1 MENNILTTEQLL
13 VASTGGQMENEN
25 QLDLMPDSKPKRRR
39 RSKEE
44 LEADPNYLKKVKRS
58 SQTDLDVSETVP
70 IELSPEHMAEISK
83 RIERG
88 LSKTWGGI
96 SRIIAKWAGDA
107 KFESDEI
114 ECQEMA
120 SAFTFY
126 IMASNPAWLA
136 DPRFVVLGALG
147 NYVMRRLE

>member
-1 MENNILTTEQLL
+1 
-13 VASTGGQMENEN
+13 MENEN

-44 LEADPNYLKKVKRS
+44 LEADPNYKPSKKKPH
-58 SQTDLDVSETVP
+58 LDDMDEPATAP
-70 IELSPEHMAEISK
+70 GELTPEQLVEVSK
-83 RIERG
+83 RIEKG

-96 SRIIAKWAGDA
+96 SRLIAKWAGDA
-107 KFESDEI
+107 KFESDEN

-126 IMASNPAWLA
+126 IMTSNPAWLA
-136 DPRFVVLGALG
+136 DPRFVVLSALG
-147 NYVMRRLE
+147 NYAVRRLE